1 MQSVTNIQKRPSG
14 PLVKAFTTIGMDEKQ
29 MLRKKFD
36 IAYFV
41 ATEKMAFTKYPR
53 ICELEKRHDVEL
65 GVSYLN
71 MEAGKTFCHYILHS
85 TSGKL

>member
-1 MQSVTNIQKRPSG
+1 MTASISPSENEFD
-14 PLVKAFTTIGMDEKQ
+14 VA
-29 MLRKKFD
+29 RKKFD

-41 ATEKMAFTKYPR
+41 ATEKMTFTKYPR
-53 ICELEKRHDVEL
+53 ICELEKRHGVEL